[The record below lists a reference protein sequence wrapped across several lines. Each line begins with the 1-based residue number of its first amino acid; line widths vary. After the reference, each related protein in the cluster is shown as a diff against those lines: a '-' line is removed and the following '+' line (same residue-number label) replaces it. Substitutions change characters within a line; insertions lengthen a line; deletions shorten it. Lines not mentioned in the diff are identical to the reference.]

1 MPQRPAATPSC
12 SDPGAR
18 LNPTATG
25 YPEHIANLSNTVKSL
40 GGAIEKLA
48 EYAKSHE
55 TRIKRLEKQVKK
67 LEKADRARKEQR
79 VRSRKGR

>member
-1 MPQRPAATPSC
+1 M
-12 SDPGAR
+12 
-18 LNPTATG
+18 TATG
-25 YPEHIANLSNTVKSL
+25 YPAPIANLSNTVKSL

-67 LEKADRARKEQR
+67 LEKADRPRKDQK
-79 VRSRKGR
+79 VRSRRGR

>member
-1 MPQRPAATPSC
+1 MPERSN
-12 SDPGAR
+12 SSRGALIR
-18 LNPTATG
+18 RRDQPDRTG

-67 LEKADRARKEQR
+67 LEKANRARKDQK
-79 VRSRKGR
+79 VRSRMWR